1 MVVTNVLDGASR
13 SAVNREDTLPDEYF
27 PYGFKGALRA
37 PGRCWQLGLDQR
49 RATQALTPMRL
60 SSRPAA
66 GRRSPWGRSRAGR
79 LVPLLGPPG
88 HGGVGALQVP
98 ASAASG
104 GPPQGRRPTR
114 ALQGQ
119 PSSRRFSIEPWKIT
133 RQERASGMF
142 CGWRK
147 RHS

>member
-13 SAVNREDTLPDEYF
+13 SAVNREDTLPGEYF

-66 GRRSPWGRSRAGR
+66 GRRRAGARRAPCKGSHPPGDSALSRGRSPVKSA
-79 LVPLLGPPG
+79 PPACSADG
-88 HGGVGALQVP
+88 
-98 ASAASG
+98 ASATLETFHDSFG
-104 GPPQGRRPTR
+104 VYREDW
-114 ALQGQ
+114 
-119 PSSRRFSIEPWKIT
+119 SSVDSR
-133 RQERASGMF
+133 
-142 CGWRK
+142 
-147 RHS
+147 